1 MKKLSARRKNAFTG
15 LRFEPSRTSAS
26 WSLECDERVA
36 NWNDCTRPPPSAF
49 SLLATAIA
57 STSVDLPLPFSP
69 TKNETRGSS
78 SSGVSTR
85 LRIAGISS
93 A

>member
-1 MKKLSARRKNAFTG
+1 
-15 LRFEPSRTSAS
+15 
-26 WSLECDERVA
+26 
-36 NWNDCTRPPPSAF
+36 
-49 SLLATAIA
+49 LLATAIA
-57 STSVDLPLPFSP
+57 STSVDLPLPLSP

-85 LRIAGISS
+85 LRIAGIVS